1 MSTYFFTWGSVLV
14 FALLAKKTDFE
25 FSNELS
31 YGKVDHTSNAK
42 LFFFIG
48 SFILVFVAGC
58 RYYIGSDYYAYYGW
72 YQSYAD
78 SFNDRLVSFNEP
90 GISFIYWIIVKF
102 VNDGFACVFI
112 ANAVMIFLALR
123 VLRNN
128 TSEIAVA
135 LILYS
140 LIFWV
145 ATFNGMRQA
154 LAVTIIFCGF
164 KFLREKKLFNYCI
177 VVFIAFLFHKSA
189 VVLLLLYFIVHRK
202 INWKNLLILVA
213 ITVIFIPMITFFDE
227 NGIWGEC
234 GAAYEY
240 PQPEQLIKASAH
252 FHAPSMLRKEAYDA
266 VDGYTVDK
274 KLLRVEDYHLWIKM
288 YAAGFKG
295 KNIHTALYQ
304 MRDNRN
310 AYQRRTLASR
320 LNESYVKRIA
330 IKELHLPYW
339 MIIYSL
345 RPIVT
350 GLMPGFVYD
359 WLHRNRLSS

>member
-1 MSTYFFTWGSVLV
+1 MSTYFFTWGSVLI

-145 ATFNGMRQA
+145 DTFNGMRQA
-154 LAVTIIFCGF
+154 LAATIIFCGF
-164 KFLREKKLFNYCI
+164 KFLREKKLLNYCI

-213 ITVIFIPMITFFDE
+213 ITVIFIYSYDNVFNFADWLLDKE
-227 NGIWGEC
+227 LDKQ
-234 GAAYEY
+234 GAY
-240 PQPEQLIKASAH
+240 ISN
-252 FHAPSMLRKEAYDA
+252 S
-266 VDGYTVDK
+266 VNI
-274 KLLRVEDYHLWIKM
+274 LRVS
-288 YAAGFKG
+288 A
-295 KNIHTALYQ
+295 NIAPAVYFLI
-304 MRDNRN
+304 RN
-310 AYQRRTLASR
+310 WKKEKTDSETFYLNLLLIHGLVSLITINSAYLAR
-320 LNESYVKRIA
+320 LNLYTSLFEIIA
-330 IKELHLPYW
+330 ICELLKKEDKYRTVITIVV
-339 MIIYSL
+339 IIL
-345 RPIVT
+345 F
-350 GLMPGFVYD
+350 FVFQLYEVYISPD
-359 WLHRNRLSS
+359 LSPFKWIWSR